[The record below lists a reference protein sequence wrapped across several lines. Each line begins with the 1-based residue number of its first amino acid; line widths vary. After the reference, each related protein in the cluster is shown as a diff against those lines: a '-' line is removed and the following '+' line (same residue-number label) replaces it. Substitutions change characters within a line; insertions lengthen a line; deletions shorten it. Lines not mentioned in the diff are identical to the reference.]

1 MNKVKA
7 IINGNIAKGYEEI
20 LACRIASYV
29 VLHTI
34 YPKIIMLVSLNF
46 LLSFMCIA

>member
-7 IINGNIAKGYEEI
+7 IINCNLAKGYEEI
-20 LACRIASYV
+20 LACRIANCV

-34 YPKIIMLVSLNF
+34 YPKIIMLVSPKL